1 MIKSPDVIQKIKK
14 TESNGVTVL
23 KNVLSND
30 EISSLHTLYNKLSTI
45 DEYKKLRTVR
55 DSRVNEIT
63 TIRPEYREEVNK
75 ILISKLNILPFEYE
89 SMQFYKI
96 QNPYHIHSDTGKNN
110 RVSYLQGVIPLGIEP
125 KKTAKT
131 VIFNQRVYF
140 SSEYVFPGIGKDPGY
155 EPFNNIATRDPSI
168 YEGWTNTHNITED
181 QAKSIWYDKW
191 EYWMEHYKGFSIK
204 YIYEWNVGDILLFE
218 RSLLHA
224 SSLIQEAE
232 IDYKLGL
239 LFLTYLPI

>member
-30 EISSLHTLYNKLSTI
+30 EISSLHALYNKLKANNK
-45 DEYKKLRTVR
+45 YKRSRIIHGDRSNELTVI
-55 DSRVNEIT
+55 E
-63 TIRPEYREEVNK
+63 PEYHEEVNK
-75 ILISKLNILPFEYE
+75 ILTPKLKMLPFEYE
-89 SMQFYKI
+89 TMNFYKI
-96 QNPYHIHSDTGKNN
+96 QNPYHLHSDTGKNN

-125 KKTAKT
+125 KKNAKT
-131 VIFNQRVYF
+131 VIFDQRVYF
-140 SSEYVFPGIGKDPGY
+140 SSEYVFPGLNKDPEY
-155 EPFNNIATRDPSI
+155 VPFHNIATRDPSI
-168 YEGWTNTHNITED
+168 YEGWTNEYNITEE

-191 EYWMEHYKGFSIK
+191 EFWMEHYKGFSIK

-224 SSLIQEAE
+224 SSLIKEAE

-239 LFLTYLPI
+239 LFLTYLPN